1 MRRNPKPSAAS
12 APQKSAAS
20 APQDAGF
27 PARRRG
33 PDRPPAW
40 IPEDVDFHNMPE
52 AVRQA
57 VADIVEPAYR
67 RLVAEAEDPLERSV
81 GITIVHLMWLEILEQ
96 HEVMQDYLKTSI
108 LNLRQDRCHM
118 IDHHLRTLHAKV
130 KVGYFLSRLRELRG
144 RSETPA
150 ELPPPLAVRCDV
162 PATATEADE
171 PKGAGST
178 AKGVNMGGRM

>member
-1 MRRNPKPSAAS
+1 MRRNPKPSAAC
-12 APQKSAAS
+12 APPKSAALV
-20 APQDAGF
+20 PQHAGF
-27 PARRRG
+27 LIRRG
-33 PDRPPAW
+33 SADSPPAW

-96 HEVMQDYLKTSI
+96 HEVMQEYLKMSI

-130 KVGYFLSRLRELRG
+130 KVGCFLSRLRELRG
-144 RSETPA
+144 RS
-150 ELPPPLAVRCDV
+150 D
-162 PATATEADE
+162 
-171 PKGAGST
+171 AG
-178 AKGVNMGGRM
+178 G